1 MPGQQR
7 LGPREQVNQN
17 TAFIDASQIY
27 GNDRCDAADLRE
39 GIDGRLNTS
48 LPVTGR
54 GKHLLPKTTKN
65 KECKAAS
72 GYCFYGGDARVS
84 EQPGLAAMHT
94 IFLRE
99 HNRLTA
105 QLKVKEKNKENPS
118 DFIESWVFCFNFQR
132 VNPHWNDEA
141 LYQEGRHIIA
151 AITQHIT
158 YNEFL
163 PRVNTYYKKKLHEIG
178 ISFTFLFS
186 SFFRLLDGI
195 T

>member
-1 MPGQQR
+1 M
-7 LGPREQVNQN
+7 
-17 TAFIDASQIY
+17 
-27 GNDRCDAADLRE
+27 RE

-72 GYCFYGGDARVS
+72 GYCFYGGDSRVS

-99 HNRLTA
+99 HNRLTS
-105 QLKVKEKNKENPS
+105 QLKVLMSICAISISYSNFRALLNVKS
-118 DFIESWVFCFNFQR
+118 LTFNFFSSIFQR

-141 LYQEGRHIIA
+141 LYQEGRHIIS
-151 AITQHIT
+151 AIAQHIT

-163 PRVNTYYKKKLHEIG
+163 PRVNILKKKNFYKNE
-178 ISFTFLFS
+178 
-186 SFFRLLDGI
+186 
-195 T
+195 

>member
-1 MPGQQR
+1 MKINFTKF
-7 LGPREQVNQN
+7 RENDFLRKKYYRVFSIFLF
-17 TAFIDASQIY
+17 T

-99 HNRLTA
+99 HNRLTS
-105 QLKVKEKNKENPS
+105 QLKVLMS
-118 DFIESWVFCFNFQR
+118 VLMC
-132 VNPHWNDEA
+132 
-141 LYQEGRHIIA
+141 LM
-151 AITQHIT
+151 
-158 YNEFL
+158 
-163 PRVNTYYKKKLHEIG
+163 
-178 ISFTFLFS
+178 
-186 SFFRLLDGI
+186 
-195 T
+195 

>member
-1 MPGQQR
+1 MIFSEKKIIG
-7 LGPREQVNQN
+7 LFFYFFLS
-17 TAFIDASQIY
+17 T

-99 HNRLTA
+99 HNRLTS
-105 QLKVKEKNKENPS
+105 QLKVLMSVLMYKY
-118 DFIESWVFCFNFQR
+118 FIS
-132 VNPHWNDEA
+132 
-141 LYQEGRHIIA
+141 
-151 AITQHIT
+151 
-158 YNEFL
+158 
-163 PRVNTYYKKKLHEIG
+163 
-178 ISFTFLFS
+178 
-186 SFFRLLDGI
+186 RL
-195 T
+195 